1 MNNDTN
7 LFIEVASS
15 QKIKSGE
22 SISGD
27 TCIISSNDSKN
38 RITLILSDGLGSGIK
53 AAVLSSLTT
62 SMALRLFQNCGDCVS
77 VTETIM
83 KTLPVC
89 SVRKISYATFTM
101 VEIQEKRLVRVVEY
115 DNPPI
120 VVFRGGDLI
129 EKEKQYFKFEH
140 PILGEQKF
148 SYMEFELQLGDRLIC
163 FSDGVTQSGMGERK
177 YNFGWQWENA
187 VLYISEVIS
196 SDPDVSARDLS
207 DKIISKAWAN
217 DVFQAKDDI
226 TCACVYC
233 RKPRKLL
240 VVTGPPY
247 DEQKDSY
254 IAYVLKN
261 YPGKKIICGG
271 TTANIIA
278 RELGKEIK
286 VDINDRSDDLPPIAY
301 MEGVDLVTEGV
312 ITLSK
317 LFRRLES
324 LNQVSMQ
331 GVLRPSNLIDK
342 MALLFLHS
350 DVICFLV
357 GTRINEMHQNP
368 DLPVELDIRRN
379 IVRRIKEILE
389 RRFLKE
395 VQIEFV

>member
-1 MNNDTN
+1 MRNENN

-15 QKIKSGE
+15 QKVKSGE
-22 SISGD
+22 RISGD
-27 TCIISSNDSKN
+27 TCIITSDSKN
-38 RITLILSDGLGSGIK
+38 KITLVLSDGLGSGIK
-53 AAVLSSLTT
+53 ASVLSSLTT
-62 SMALRLFQNCGDCVS
+62 SMALELFKSCDDCVR

-83 KTLPVC
+83 RTLPVC
-89 SVRKISYATFTM
+89 NVRKISYATFTM
-101 VEIQEKRLVRVVEY
+101 IEIREKRLVRVVEY

-120 VVFRGGDLI
+120 VVFRGKKLI
-129 EKEKQYFKFEH
+129 KKEKEYFRFEH
-140 PILGEQKF
+140 PILGKQKF

-163 FSDGVTQSGMGERK
+163 FTDGVTQSGMGEGK
-177 YNFGWQWENA
+177 YSLGWQWENT

-196 SDPDVSARDLS
+196 SDPDISAQELS
-207 DKIISKAWAN
+207 DKVVSKAWAN

-233 RKPRKLL
+233 RKPRRLL

-247 DEQKDSY
+247 DERKDSY
-254 IAYVLKN
+254 IAHVLKN

-278 RELGKEIK
+278 RELRKELK
-286 VDINDRSDDLPPIAY
+286 VDLNKRSDDLPPIAH

-317 LFRRLES
+317 LFNRLES
-324 LNQVSMQ
+324 LEQVSIQ
-331 GVLRPSNLIDK
+331 SVLSSSNLIDK
-342 MALLFLHS
+342 MALLFLQS
-350 DVICFLV
+350 DVIYFLV

-389 RRFLKE
+389 RKFLKE